1 MSTFPSFQWAQEKLK
16 IVVASGTAMIASI
29 VAVWKFGSKVFDI
42 VTGVFVVLK
51 LAATLD
57 RRLTSI
63 EKELMPNGGMSL
75 RDSVDWIRRSQTV
88 QDRTHEALL
97 DMHDDPW
104 FKSDP
109 TGKCEW
115 INRAYL
121 KLTGKAIDEAR
132 GNGWLS
138 CIHPEDREAVF
149 TEWKR
154 AVEQNRNFEMTYRV
168 LDKDHRPVRVD
179 GQAKVLRDH
188 RGDIIGFI
196 GSLCV
201 SERQ

>member
-1 MSTFPSFQWAQEKLK
+1 MSTFPSFQWAQENLK
-16 IVVASGTAMIASI
+16 IVVASGTAMIASV

-97 DMHDDPW
+97 DALDVPW

-121 KLTGKAIDEAR
+121 RLTGKAIDEVR

-138 CIHPEDREAVF
+138 CMHPDDREAVF
-149 TEWKR
+149 NEWTA
-154 AVEQNRNFEMTYRV
+154 AVKQNRNFEMAYRV
-168 LDKDHRPVRVD
+168 LDRDGSVVKVH

-188 RGDIIGFI
+188 KGDIIGFI
-196 GSLCV
+196 GSLIR
-201 SERQ
+201 EP